1 MPPKSPFSFSFVT
14 CWRLKFG
21 CRERHAF
28 GWAANAGLS
37 PLNASGSQ
45 WKCDKFCHGF
55 WYIVCFKTLGLEG
68 TGEIQ
73 CHKYHL
79 DDKHNQTWDFWCVL
93 ERTTWSW
100 VLQIYLFSIAK
111 ALVPDIWRRRTRAA
125 QFDCKQSTAFGQC
138 AIQTLGI
145 SFRGLRLEQ
154 EVPTAAIHWYPRH
167 SHAVNTFHWI
177 SWVQMQ
183 IGMHLPPPFVA
194 GW

>member
-100 VLQIYLFSIAK
+100 VLLQIYLFSIAK

-125 QFDCKQSTAFGQC
+125 QFDCKQSTIG
-138 AIQTLGI
+138 T
-145 SFRGLRLEQ
+145 
-154 EVPTAAIHWYPRH
+154 V
-167 SHAVNTFHWI
+167 WI
-177 SWVQMQ
+177 SIPKLSSVLNSIC
-183 IGMHLPPPFVA
+183 IGHIFRLLEFIPVVSFLLKFVRYP
-194 GW
+194 